1 MPQLLRSGDV
11 DLRIAAGE
19 VIALLYELGRDQNEV
34 SGGFAELGRRG
45 VLDVLS
51 LDALSPA
58 VRSNRLLQEVVTSR
72 RLVSRDC

>member
-34 SGGFAELGRRG
+34 SGGVAGGGGGWGRG
-45 VLDVLS
+45 GG
-51 LDALSPA
+51 
-58 VRSNRLLQEVVTSR
+58 
-72 RLVSRDC
+72 